1 MISDATVQEFR
12 DAVKDDY
19 GVDLSFDE
27 ARAVIIGQVSY
38 FDLLAKIDHREIS
51 TSKPAPMKSK

>member
-38 FDLLAKIDHREIS
+38 FDLLAKIDHRKSS
-51 TSKPAPMKSK
+51 TSEPAPM